1 MEKQKLDFLIDT
13 SASYLVVNTPAT
25 ELSHTSVNIVG
36 VSRKPRSEQFLCPL
50 SCKTAQFLYLAEIC
64 YASYKIKSSSTLRN
78 VRFVSKCL
86 QNTDCS
92 CEHFWQALRFSALR
106 DFPQEVFDKIKPEV
120 WASDQPGR
128 AINMSPV
135 KIKLKEGTQFWF
147 LLYDLIRPC
156 QSYNTPVLLV
166 KETHSHE
173 YRFMQDLRAIND
185 IVEDIHPTVANP
197 YTTFASLP
205 GNHE

>member
-25 ELSHTSVNIVG
+25 ELSHICQYSQELAGNQDQRVPV
-36 VSRKPRSEQFLCPL
+36 PL

-106 DFPQEVFDKIKPEV
+106 
-120 WASDQPGR
+120 
-128 AINMSPV
+128 
-135 KIKLKEGTQFWF
+135 
-147 LLYDLIRPC
+147 PC